1 MEAWLYEIPKMLGI
15 TMELGNRI
23 KELRAKFG
31 NELGIE
37 YAWN

>member
-1 MEAWLYEIPKMLGI
+1 MEARLYKSPKMLKI

-23 KELRAKFG
+23 KELRENFG
-31 NELGIE
+31 NELEIE

>member
-1 MEAWLYEIPKMLGI
+1 MEARLYEIPKMLRI

-37 YAWN
+37 YARN